1 MRRRIAEGEPSGDLL
16 PLPLPVAVPLL
27 RADPVVVVAV
37 VVGPPPRDAG
47 LRFFR
52 ATCK

>member
-27 RADPVVVVAV
+27 RADPVVVV

>member
-16 PLPLPVAVPLL
+16 PLPLPLPVPLL
-27 RADPVVVVAV
+27 RADPVVVVVV
-37 VVGPPPRDAG
+37 VVGPPPRAG